1 MAYQTLRELGNYGFT
16 VEIEHDVIEVEYVGG
31 VYDSW
36 IVGPLDGTR
45 TFRLVY
51 SALPK
56 SQGQSI
62 YMDDLRGNQ
71 SRGDYLWLFYCDR
84 RAAANEPFLIE
95 CELPGE
101 AAAVPVLVKFT
112 NPKLSFQ
119 EFATRLYSSELTLEQ
134 VRERGNQQGGE
145 QVQSPGDE
153 WQL

>member
-1 MAYQTLRELGNYGFT
+1 MAYETLRELGNYGFT

-51 SALPK
+51 TALPK

-62 YMDDLRGNQ
+62 YLDNLRGNV
-71 SRGDYLWLFYCDR
+71 SRGDYLWLFYCER
-84 RAAANEPFLIE
+84 KGKANEPFLIE
-95 CELPGE
+95 CEMPGE
-101 AAAVPVLVKFT
+101 VTTVAVLVKFT
-112 NPKLSFQ
+112 NPKLSYQ
-119 EFATRLYSSELTLEQ
+119 EFATRLYSSEVTLEQ

-145 QVQSPGDE
+145 QVQAPGNE
-153 WQL
+153 FQI